1 MGRGHPPKTNVIKMW
16 KIYSYLCPLGKFEK
30 ELFITTVIKVLAG
43 LNGMITS
50 FQLSPL

>member
-1 MGRGHPPKTNVIKMW
+1 MW
-16 KIYSYLCPLGKFEK
+16 KFYSYLCPLGKFEK

-50 FQLSPL
+50 FQLSPLWSKVTMETGVPQ